1 MDNQQL
7 YKDLQALEDASFP
20 KSCCQCGEV
29 FQNEQEYVIK
39 TTTYNNTSGLA
50 QAMDSKGES
59 FVKLARQCLCGQ
71 PILDHFSDRR
81 DTSKQGELRRC
92 AFEKVINDL
101 VAKGVRPEIARHE
114 LLNHMRGVES
124 PILVKFGIFNR

>member
-20 KSCCQCGEV
+20 KSCSRCGEV
-29 FQNEQEYVIK
+29 FKNEQEYIAK
-39 TTTYNNTSGLA
+39 TTAYKNSSGLA
-50 QAMDSKGES
+50 QAMDNQGES
-59 FVKLARQCLCGQ
+59 YIKLARQCLCGQ

-81 DTSKQGELRRC
+81 DNSKQGELRRI

-101 VAKGVRPEIARHE
+101 VAKGIERDTARQE
-114 LLNHMRGVES
+114 LLNHMQGVES